1 MYIVFTVFGKKLPIL
16 EYFNNLLG
24 TFSYVAKAL
33 PNFKVLEK
41 LMNGYLDAH
50 TGVNFKVCLLVRP
63 KTFSGKISL
72 KW

>member
-1 MYIVFTVFGKKLPIL
+1 MYIVFTVF
-16 EYFNNLLG
+16 YFNNLLG
-24 TFSYVAKAL
+24 RYSYVAKAL

-41 LMNGYLDAH
+41 LMNGYLGAL
-50 TGVNFKVCLLVRP
+50 TGVSFKVFLLVRP